1 MEDISIRRLF
11 PLFGKKRMLV
21 YYVSNTVVLKR
32 EVNWVIEFN
41 TNEPIYIQ
49 IKRFLE
55 KKIISGEYV
64 GEFKM
69 ASVRELAGEL
79 KVNPNTIQ
87 RVYTELEGDDLIYT
101 KRGIGKFVTSD
112 KKIINNLRIDISKEL
127 IKKFIKDTKELGFS
141 KEEILEA
148 CNDFYEEV

>member
-1 MEDISIRRLF
+1 
-11 PLFGKKRMLV
+11 ML
-21 YYVSNTVVLKR
+21 
-32 EVNWVIEFN
+32 EFN
-41 TNEPIYIQ
+41 TNEPIYVQ

-55 KKIISGEYV
+55 KKIISGAYE
-64 GEFKM
+64 GDFKL
-69 ASVRELAGEL
+69 ASVREMAGEL

-112 KKIINNLRIDISKEL
+112 KKVINSLRVDMSKEI

-141 KEEILEA
+141 KAEIIEA
-148 CNDFYEEV
+148 CENFYEEV

>member
-1 MEDISIRRLF
+1 M
-11 PLFGKKRMLV
+11 
-21 YYVSNTVVLKR
+21 
-32 EVNWVIEFN
+32 IEFN

-49 IKRFLE
+49 IKRYLE

-87 RVYTELEGDDLIYT
+87 RVYTELEGDGLIYT
-101 KRGIGKFVTSD
+101 KRGIGKFVTSE
-112 KKIINNLRIDISKEL
+112 KKIINKLRVDISKEL

-148 CNDFYEEV
+148 CNNFYEEV